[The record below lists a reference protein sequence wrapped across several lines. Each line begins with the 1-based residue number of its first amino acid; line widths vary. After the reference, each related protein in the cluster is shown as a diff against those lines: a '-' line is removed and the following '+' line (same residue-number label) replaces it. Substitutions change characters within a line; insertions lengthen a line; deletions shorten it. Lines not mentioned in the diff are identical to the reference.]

1 MLQFDEPKSDTLL
14 VFQFPVLLD
23 KGAGSGMAGMA
34 AAIPI
39 QNWYGDAI
47 PIKSKAAN
55 LFIIC
60 NKSRIKTSAFY
71 MFLSHEF

>member
-1 MLQFDEPKSDTLL
+1 MCVRANFQTFDSLI
-14 VFQFPVLLD
+14 

-39 QNWYGDAI
+39 KNIAVH
-47 PIKSKAAN
+47 

-60 NKSRIKTSAFY
+60 NKSRIKTLLFY
-71 MFLSHEF
+71 MFLSHEFLAVTEVAKIQSTRTGLK